1 MVRPY
6 SIYYYIFYD
15 YKFYNSGI
23 QMNVQES
30 FNKFMKDAKR
40 VLKVSRKPDKD
51 EYIDLAKISA
61 LGVVVV
67 GGIGYIIV
75 CLGHVIGL

>member
-1 MVRPY
+1 
-6 SIYYYIFYD
+6 
-15 YKFYNSGI
+15 
-23 QMNVQES
+23 MNVQES
-30 FNKFMKDAKR
+30 FDKFIKDAKR
-40 VLKVSRKPDKD
+40 VLKVSRKPDLP

-75 CLGHVIGL
+75 CLGSLIGL

>member
-1 MVRPY
+1 
-6 SIYYYIFYD
+6 
-15 YKFYNSGI
+15 
-23 QMNVQES
+23 MNVQEDLS
-30 FNKFMKDAKR
+30 KFIKDAKR
-40 VLKVSRKPDKD
+40 VLKVSRKPDKA

-75 CLGHVIGL
+75 CLGYLIGL

>member
-1 MVRPY
+1 
-6 SIYYYIFYD
+6 
-15 YKFYNSGI
+15 
-23 QMNVQES
+23 
-30 FNKFMKDAKR
+30 MKDAKR

>member
-1 MVRPY
+1 MD
-6 SIYYYIFYD
+6 FKEEFD
-15 YKFYNSGI
+15 KFI
-23 QMNVQES
+23 
-30 FNKFMKDAKR
+30 KDAKR
-40 VLKVSRKPDKD
+40 VLKVSRKPDLP

-75 CLGHVIGL
+75 CLGSLIGL

>member
-1 MVRPY
+1 
-6 SIYYYIFYD
+6 
-15 YKFYNSGI
+15 
-23 QMNVQES
+23 MNVQEDI
-30 FNKFMKDAKR
+30 NKFIKDAKR
-40 VLKVSRKPDKD
+40 VLKVARKPDKD

-75 CLGHVIGL
+75 CLGSLIVL